1 MKSEII
7 IAEARK
13 EIGYKEIPAGSNK
26 TKFGEWFGLNK
37 VAWCG
42 IFVSYIYHKAGCP
55 LGNIGYLKG
64 YAGCQTAVAH
74 FRKTGEV
81 VKWEDARPGDI
92 VFFDWNGDGKFDHT
106 GILLEKTAMN
116 QFDAIEGNTAIG
128 NDSNGG
134 EVMLRHR
141 SYSGREVFVRPKVA
155 M

>member
-1 MKSEII
+1 MKAELI

-42 IFVSYIYHKAGCP
+42 IFVSYVYAKAGCP

-64 YAGCQTAVAH
+64 YAGCQSAVAH
-74 FRKTGEV
+74 FKKTGEIV
-81 VKWEDARPGDI
+81 SKNKVQPGDI
-92 VFFDWNGDGKFDHT
+92 AFFDWNIDGKFDHT
-106 GILLEKTAMN
+106 GIFLKDNGDGTFEC
-116 QFDAIEGNTAIG
+116 IEGNTAVG

-134 EVMLRHR
+134 EVMQRTR
-141 SYSGREVFVRPKVA
+141 SYKVAIFVHPKVV